1 QMAQVRS
8 QPSFFLLSTHLCHPR
23 ESKGASEGA
32 LGAKD
37 TAHRHR
43 PPWRSKAASFSQ
55 GGGSRRVKRHVAW
68 RVKRHVAWRVKR
80 HVAYATM
87 ARCRRTCGST
97 ARALGTGGRERA
109 GAACRAFGCVAALV
123 SGHAPLNL

>member
-1 QMAQVRS
+1 VRSQPSLPLKAVAQMAQVRS

-55 GGGSRRVKRHVAW
+55 GGGSRRVKRHVA
-68 RVKRHVAWRVKR
+68 
-80 HVAYATM
+80 YATM